1 MRCYIGDTV
10 DEGGAG
16 SLIRIPSDVEHYG
29 ESMGDELVLNLD
41 VFNPLRDD
49 YKHLADYQSSEF
61 V

>member
-1 MRCYIGDTV
+1 MRFYIGDTV

-49 YKHLADYQSSEF
+49 YKHLVDYQASEF